1 MLIGLGIG
9 MAGGITLATYALTNP
24 KTKQNADKML
34 NTALDSATTAMDTMK
49 RKMKLSFFFYVIIL
63 K

>member
-1 MLIGLGIG
+1 MKNMLIGLGVG

-34 NTALDSATTAMDTMK
+34 NTAMDNATTAMNSMK
-49 RKMKLSFFFYVIIL
+49 RKLNK
-63 K
+63 

>member
-1 MLIGLGIG
+1 MKNMLIGLGIG

-24 KTKQNADKML
+24 KTKQDADKML

-49 RKMKLSFFFYVIIL
+49 RKMK
-63 K
+63 

>member
-1 MLIGLGIG
+1 MKNMLIGLGIG

-34 NTALDSATTAMDTMK
+34 NTALD
-49 RKMKLSFFFYVIIL
+49 LSLIHIYFSKKFY
-63 K
+63 